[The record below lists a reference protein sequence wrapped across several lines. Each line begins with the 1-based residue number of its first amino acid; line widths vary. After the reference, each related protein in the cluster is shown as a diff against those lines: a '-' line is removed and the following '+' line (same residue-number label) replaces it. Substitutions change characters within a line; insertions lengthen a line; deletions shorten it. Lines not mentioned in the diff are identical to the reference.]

1 MAKKTAYLMVHNFTH
16 HKLWKI
22 LKSHSKI
29 MNRVVHGQSD
39 SGYHKHINSAVLYKA
54 AQIETNKVQLS
65 KMVVIDVFVA
75 PIGLANFATLI
86 VITKKARFNIFKIF
100 ENFQPKKIK

>member
-1 MAKKTAYLMVHNFTH
+1 MAKKTAYLMVNFTH